1 MSLERSD
8 LLEEEETRLF
18 SRVLPELRDERITFA
33 IVLALRHLFQANIL
47 PLSAKLSELL
57 ELLLCDVILQLLC
70 YPAHETDFL
79 ERIQSRRHFDLLSGN
94 RLSLGNGE
102 LMYRLVSRL
111 EWVEL

>member
-1 MSLERSD
+1 MSWERSD

-57 ELLLCDVILQLLC
+57 ELLLCDVVLQLLC

-79 ERIQSRRHFDLLSGN
+79 ERVQPWGHFNLLSGN

-111 EWVEL
+111 EWVKL